1 MVVTLRL
8 SLNYSLLFLHLR
20 EWKFRHTSIQ
30 ILSYKYTNSNQY
42 SRKLVKQKLYIFF
55 MYYREFLL
63 CCFFFLNGESKKQ
76 THLCRTIELSDYRAV
91 GLTGCRIIAT
101 LPFKIVCDFIVQ
113 FRIVRIYLSELSSFT
128 ITYFNVSNNLNF
140 RARISK

>member
-1 MVVTLRL
+1 M
-8 SLNYSLLFLHLR
+8 
-20 EWKFRHTSIQ
+20 KIP
-30 ILSYKYTNSNQY
+30 SYKYTNSVIQVY
-42 SRKLVKQKLYIFF
+42 KFKPIFKKIGQTKALYLFYVLPRIFT
-55 MYYREFLL
+55 LL
-63 CCFFFLNGESKKQ
+63 LFYLNGESKKQ